1 MQAWIKIMLN
11 CMFTI
16 LFASMVLGVCFYL
29 FTVMP
34 GLQMI
39 ASLVNGVL
47 GALGGDIAK
56 ELGSGEGR
64 GIFGG
69 IGAALTAKSDGYG
82 VTEMFLLSLWLCIYF
97 LKQVPGYAAAIT
109 GITVNSAYEMGHSIE
124 HAGFAMPGKGDKHK
138 KPKDGS

>member
-1 MQAWIKIMLN
+1 MLN

-16 LFASMVLGVCFYL
+16 LFTSMVLGVCFYL

-47 GALGGDIAK
+47 GQLGGDIAK
-56 ELGSGEGR
+56 ELS
-64 GIFGG
+64 GG
-69 IGAALTAKSDGYG
+69 IGKDILGGISAALTAKSDGYG
-82 VTEMFLLSLWLCIYF
+82 VTEMFMLSIWLCIYF

-109 GITVNSAYEMGHSIE
+109 GITINSAYEMGHSIE
-124 HAGFAMPGKGDKHK
+124 HAGFAPKGKGKDDK
-138 KPKDGS
+138 KPKN

>member
-16 LFASMVLGVCFYL
+16 LFTSMVLGVCFYL

-34 GLQMI
+34 ALQAITSMVG
-39 ASLVNGVL
+39 SVL
-47 GALGGDIAK
+47 GQGGQGSLFDALK
-56 ELGSGEGR
+56 T
-64 GIFGG
+64 
-69 IGAALTAKSDGYG
+69 GANDDAIL
-82 VTEMFLLSLWLCIYF
+82 EMFLLSIWLCIYF

-124 HAGFAMPGKGDKHK
+124 HAGFAPKGKGDKP
-138 KPKDGS
+138 KPKKEEK